1 MRARPASRPEDAPLR
16 LITPGAGV
24 ETDISPRAAALL
36 LLGALAVGSLVRAS
50 FVLSSGF
57 PLNDGG
63 MFVAMVRDLQASAY
77 RLPAFTSYNAEHLPF
92 AYPPLGFYLAGV
104 LNDLTGASLTQVLR
118 FVPLA
123 CSALA
128 VPAFYLLAREML
140 RTRQAVAVAVWL
152 FAFLPASIA
161 WMIMGG
167 GLTRAPGYLF
177 AILTLSAVRRMYRR
191 RTASSALLVVVVSSL
206 AVLSHLEMAWFAA
219 ISAAVFLLAFGRDR
233 RSLVLTAA
241 AAAGVAALTAPWW
254 LTVVIQHGPGPF
266 LAAASSTSSSPW
278 QPLTLLVQFGV
289 TGETLFALTG
299 ALALLGIAAC
309 LATRQYLLPSWLLAL
324 AVFDQRGFRTSA
336 TVVVALLAAVAVCD
350 VVLPLAAKWSLPS
363 SLASSARHGPRGAP
377 RWLAPAMLALALAY
391 PAFSVLATPSKVL
404 TGMSTDERAA
414 MAWVRTNTPPAAR
427 FVVVSGDAWSVDRTS
442 EWFPV
447 LAGRR
452 SLATVQ
458 GTEWLPG
465 GAYHRRIRQYQTL
478 QDCAVADAACLA
490 SWSAGSGERF
500 DDVYIPRLSP
510 RADTTSG
517 APCCAPL
524 IAALRA
530 DPRYAVLYDGPGAV
544 VFAHL
549 AAGG

>member
-1 MRARPASRPEDAPLR
+1 MQLRAGPASRPEDAPLR
-16 LITPGAGV
+16 LIASGAGV

-36 LLGALAVGSLVRAS
+36 LIGAVAVGSLVRAS
-50 FVLSSGF
+50 FVLASGF

-63 MFVAMVRDLQASAY
+63 MFVAMVRDLLAAGY
-77 RLPAFTSYNAEHLPF
+77 HLPAFTSYNAEHLPF
-92 AYPPLGFYLAGV
+92 AYPPLAFYVAGV

-123 CSALA
+123 CSVLA
-128 VPAFYLLAREML
+128 IPAFYLLAREML

-152 FAFLPASIA
+152 FAFLPASIT

-177 AILTLSAVRRMYRR
+177 AILALSAVRRMYRR
-191 RTASSALLVVVVSSL
+191 RTASSALLVVVVASL

-219 ISAAVFLLAFGRDR
+219 ITAAVFFLAFGRDR

-241 AAAGVAALTAPWW
+241 VSAGVATLTSPWW

-278 QPLTLLVQFGV
+278 QPLTLLAQFGV
-289 TGETLFALTG
+289 TGESLFPLTG

-336 TVVVALLAAVAVCD
+336 TVVVALLAAVALCD
-350 VVLPLAAKWSLPS
+350 VVFPLAAKWATPS
-363 SLASSARHGPRGAP
+363 SVASSVGGVPRRAP
-377 RWLAPAMLALALAY
+377 RWLAPAALALALAY
-391 PAFSVLATPSKVL
+391 PAFSVSTTSSKIL
-404 TGMSTDERAA
+404 TGMSADERAA
-414 MAWVRTNTPPAAR
+414 MAWVRANTAPDAR

-458 GTEWLPG
+458 GSEWLRG
-465 GAYHRRIRQYQTL
+465 GAYGRRVRQYQAL

-490 SWSAGSGERF
+490 SWSTRTGEPF
-500 DDVYIPRLSP
+500 DDVYVPKLSP
-510 RADTTSG
+510 RADTTSD

-530 DPRYAVLYDGPGAV
+530 DPRYAMLYDGPGATI
-544 VFAHL
+544 FKRKS
-549 AAGG
+549 